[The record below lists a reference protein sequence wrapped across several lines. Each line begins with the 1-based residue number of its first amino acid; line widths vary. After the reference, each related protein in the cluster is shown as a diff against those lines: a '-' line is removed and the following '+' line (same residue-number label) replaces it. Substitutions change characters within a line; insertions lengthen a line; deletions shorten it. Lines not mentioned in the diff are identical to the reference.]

1 MGKYEQ
7 LARDIITH
15 VGGKENISS
24 LTHCVTR
31 LRFQLKDESKADDD
45 ILKNMDGVV
54 TVMKSAGQYQVVI
67 GNHVSMVYADACEL
81 AGISEA
87 NSQSEKTQHKNI
99 FDALIDTISGIFQP
113 ILGIMTA
120 AGMLKGLN
128 ALFLALGWYADGSGT
143 AIFMNTIGD
152 ALFMYLPVMLGYTSA
167 KKFGLKP
174 FVGLVIGAAL
184 CYPAIQ
190 LSALSGGGDPLY
202 VLFSGSLFESP
213 VYMDIFGI
221 PMIALDYT
229 SSVVPVILICY
240 FASKVQNGFNRLIPE
255 TLRFF
260 FVPMFTLFIALLCG
274 FLVIGPI
281 ATFASNLIAGGIMS
295 IRDFSPMLAGA
306 LVGGFWQILV
316 IFGLHWGFIPV
327 YINNIATIGFDNV
340 MMPFFGATFAQTA
353 VVIAIM
359 IKTRDK
365 KLKSLCVP
373 AAISGVF
380 GITEPAIYGITLP
393 RKKPFII
400 SCIASAIAGAYF
412 GFANLREFIMGGM
425 GIFEF
430 PAMIDPATN
439 SLDSLYVGVIGAIA
453 AMVIGFVLTMIFFKD
468 DKMEDT
474 KEEKTSQPASEL
486 LDKEV
491 ISMPIQGK
499 VLPLS
504 EVKDSAFS
512 QGIIGKGLAISPSIG
527 EVSSPVNGVVTTLF
541 PTYHAIGITS
551 DSGVEILIHIGMDTV
566 QLEGKF
572 FTPHISQGDHVSIGQ
587 KLMSFDMK
595 GIQDAGY
602 SLTTPVVITN
612 SANYLDVLE
621 TGLNSQEDLLT
632 IVR

>member
-190 LSALSGGGDPLY
+190 LSALSSGGDPLY

-240 FASKVQNGFNRLIPE
+240 FASKVQNGFNRIIPE

-274 FLVIGPI
+274 FLVIGPV

-468 DKMEDT
+468 DKNEDT
-474 KEEKTSQPASEL
+474 KEEKTSQPTSEL

-512 QGIIGKGLAISPSIG
+512 QGIIGKGLAISPSLG
-527 EVSSPVNGVVTTLF
+527 EVTSPVNGVVTTLF
-541 PTYHAIGITS
+541 PTHHAIGITS
-551 DSGVEILIHIGMDTV
+551 DSGVEVLIHIGMDTV

-602 SLTTPVVITN
+602 SLITPVVITN
-612 SANYLDVLE
+612 STNYLDVLE